1 MRAVLFAFLL
11 CVVATAV
18 FTGCDS
24 KAGVNS
30 HTFYK
35 EPANNKLSDKER
47 TKLHRYAASAATYA
61 RQHQFNTTF
70 CFLVDMS
77 RPSGA
82 SRFFVYN
89 LQKDSLETDGL
100 VAHGRCN
107 QNWLEGRKYGNVPGC
122 GCTSLGR
129 YKIGKPYSG
138 QWGLAYKLYGLDT
151 SNSNAFARFV
161 VLHSHECVPVNEVAP
176 NEICQ
181 SDGCP
186 TVSPVFLTRLAR
198 KLDKSTKPVLL
209 WIYD

>member
-1 MRAVLFAFLL
+1 MRAVLFTALL
-11 CVVATAV
+11 CVIAATV
-18 FTGCDS
+18 FTGCES

-30 HTFYK
+30 HIFYK
-35 EPANNKLSDKER
+35 EPANDKLSNKER
-47 TKLHRYAASAATYA
+47 AKLRRHAAAAAVYA

-70 CFLVDMS
+70 CFLADMS

-82 SRFFVYN
+82 NRFFVYN

-107 QNWLEGRKYGNVPGC
+107 ENWLEGRKYGNKPGC

-151 SNSNAFARFV
+151 SNNNAFARFV
-161 VLHSHECVPVNEVAP
+161 VLHSHACVPVNEVSP

-186 TVSPVFLTRLAR
+186 TVSPAFLTKLAR